1 MSKDSMDNKM
11 VWKKEY
17 TIVILLNAIYILIF
31 YFIMLLN
38 N

>member
-1 MSKDSMDNKM
+1 MSKDNMETKM
-11 VWKKEY
+11 EWKKEY
-17 TIVILLNAIYILIF
+17 TIVVLLNAIYILIF